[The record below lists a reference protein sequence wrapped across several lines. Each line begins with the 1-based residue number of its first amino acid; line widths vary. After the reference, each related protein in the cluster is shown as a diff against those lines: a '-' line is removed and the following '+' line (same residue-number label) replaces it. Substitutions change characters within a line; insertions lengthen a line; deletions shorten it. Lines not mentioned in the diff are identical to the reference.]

1 MSWSQ
6 PPFSYGTVLY
16 HQFRFY
22 DRVNL
27 ILEDLQE
34 HYLASGALFDASDT
48 EYMVNSYRVN
58 PFTGELFIHGPDVW
72 HFTKHPIRPIRRVI
86 Q

>member
-1 MSWSQ
+1 MTQIQ
-6 PPFSYGTVLY
+6 PSFSYGAVLY

-27 ILEDLQE
+27 ILEDLLE
-34 HYLASGALFDASDT
+34 HYVASGALFDASDT
-48 EYMVNSYRVN
+48 KYVVNYYAVN
-58 PFTGELFIHGPDVW
+58 PFTGELFIGGPDVC
-72 HFTKHPIRPIRRVI
+72 HFSPPIRPIRRVI

>member
-1 MSWSQ
+1 MTQIQ

-27 ILEDLQE
+27 TLEDLLE
-34 HYLASGALFDASDT
+34 HYVESGALLTDFS
-48 EYMVNSYRVN
+48 YVVNNYSVN